1 MSTSANTAEE
11 SKKTPAPKENEKQKA
26 AVDWDEDEDDD
37 EEEQEI
43 GINYGIKH
51 KVTPAPAL
59 NIIKSSTQQS

>member
-11 SKKTPAPKENEKQKA
+11 AKKTPAPKENEKLKA

-43 GINYGIKH
+43 GVNYGIKP
-51 KVTPAPAL
+51 KATPAPSL
-59 NIIKSSTQQS
+59 NIIKASTQQA